1 MDDGALHHII
11 SKVHHILWLTIHPS
25 TPMTGIR
32 YQSANIELFG
42 GHFQGLC
49 AIGINQAWNGKVLS
63 SDAYS
68 RNAIFAR
75 AHLFSMRM
83 AFLSKGF
90 DLNAFMHTKCKREGD
105 ALPKEGTNDT
115 E

>member
-75 AHLFSMRM
+75 SHLQHED
-83 AFLSKGF
+83 GF
-90 DLNAFMHTKCKREGD
+90 PIKR
-105 ALPKEGTNDT
+105 L
-115 E
+115 